1 MGCKWRRLCTSVTL
15 IALSGASVAES
26 NAQQSIIQMP
36 DPTPSDVLIAPSDTI
51 QKKFAMLT
59 ASELEGVR
67 QKIQPCWNPP
77 AGNQNTPIVTLIVQM
92 NQNGTP
98 VKADFKDTERYNN
111 EPYYRAA
118 ADAAHRAIMN
128 PRCQPF
134 PLSSE
139 NYSNWRTITFNFDA
153 RDVET
158 PPPKQ
163 PTAPKPAPP
172 QAAFPPVNL
181 PPPGQ
186 LPCEWAGNGDEGVP
200 HNKHYLGDKPGFV
213 IINYNLLERP
223 DHIKVIHHGKVIASS
238 PGPGGGRGSFGFD
251 WKPVDGEYSIDV
263 VATGAMFGTRW
274 MYAMACPH

>member
-15 IALSGASVAES
+15 IALSCASVAES

-186 LPCEWAGNGDEGVP
+186 LPCKWAGNGGEGVP
-200 HNKHYLGDKPGFV
+200 RNTHYLGDKPGFV

-238 PGPGGGRGSFGFD
+238 PGPGGGRGAFGFD
-251 WKPVDGEYSIDV
+251 WKPVDGAYSIDV